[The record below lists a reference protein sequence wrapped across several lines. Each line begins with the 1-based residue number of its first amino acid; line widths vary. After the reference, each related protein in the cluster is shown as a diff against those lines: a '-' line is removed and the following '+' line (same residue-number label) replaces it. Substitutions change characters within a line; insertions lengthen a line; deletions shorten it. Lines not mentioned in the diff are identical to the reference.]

1 MPPVRF
7 RHSIGSPSLL
17 QSARSPEGETS
28 NESRQTF
35 DVETLDQSSPGKCDS
50 ALLCDRVE
58 SNTTVQAQI
67 YSSCSRNTTLS
78 AFGENEVF
86 EDRRNSDDGSDAN
99 NDLDNNRNIEI
110 NEVENKIDLATAFL
124 LYQRRLKTDKAVIVQ
139 RDQRRLWQILFRRKF
154 DLSQVQ
160 KYLWKWGF
168 PGEAAEDLGGPIG
181 EFLTLCMRRFPD
193 LGFTVFG
200 SSKSFWLT
208 ANAKG
213 VLAEK

>member
-1 MPPVRF
+1 MTQHYYVTGLSLTPQF
-7 RHSIGSPSLL
+7 RH
-17 QSARSPEGETS
+17 
-28 NESRQTF
+28 
-35 DVETLDQSSPGKCDS
+35 K
-50 ALLCDRVE
+50 
-58 SNTTVQAQI
+58 QI

-110 NEVENKIDLATAFL
+110 NEVENKLDLATAFL

-160 KYLWKWGF
+160 KYL
-168 PGEAAEDLGGPIG
+168 
-181 EFLTLCMRRFPD
+181 
-193 LGFTVFG
+193 
-200 SSKSFWLT
+200 
-208 ANAKG
+208 
-213 VLAEK
+213 